1 MKIPKMQK
9 MLKKAGVFDVAKL
22 LHRYFPDV
30 STKRINDLILQ
41 VDSVDLA
48 VDVLFENRNDST
60 TSIDDLVFL
69 ILRYRDEKK

>member
-1 MKIPKMQK
+1 MKIPNIQK
-9 MLKKAGVFDVAKL
+9 RLKKAGIFDIAKT
-22 LHRYFPDV
+22 LHTFFPNV

-60 TSIDDLVFL
+60 TSINDLVFL
-69 ILRYRDEKK
+69 VLKWKDDQK

>member
-9 MLKKAGVFDVAKL
+9 MLKKAGVFDIAKL

-60 TSIDDLVFL
+60 TSINDLVF
-69 ILRYRDEKK
+69 

>member
-1 MKIPKMQK
+1 MKIPNIQK
-9 MLKKAGVFDVAKL
+9 RLKKAGVFDVAKL
-22 LHRYFPDV
+22 LHNYFPDV

-48 VDVLFENRNDST
+48 VDALFENKNDSAMT
-60 TSIDDLVFL
+60 INDLVFL